1 MSETKLAAPFS
12 SPSVVRQSE
21 EALLASFADIP
32 TSSHYLIALSGGLDS
47 AVLLRL
53 VVPVLLKQGATVQ
66 AVHVHHGYSRNADT
80 WARYCQALCEQLNI
94 ECLIERVAVTSD
106 GEGWEAAAR
115 QARYQAFQAHLPV
128 GGVLLLAHHQDDQL
142 ETLVMRLRQ
151 SKNTMSLAGIP
162 KCRRLGGGLLFR
174 PWLNIRRR
182 QLEDVAVL
190 HAWDWVEDESNQDSR
205 FTRNWVRHFLLPAMH
220 DLDQSAEQKI
230 VDLANAAGR
239 LKSLTARLVKA
250 VVFCA
255 PESSA
260 VLSSELLSCKRL
272 PMLPLLQLSEEGQR
286 LVMREW
292 FESQHVRQP
301 SASIFDRI
309 WTELLTAS
317 VDASPMLRWGST
329 TLRRYENTLYLVEA
343 GPDSLVLE
351 PIELAIEALPQQVS
365 FGRFCLHLACADKP
379 GARSNDIDYL
389 CLPEGLQCVR
399 IAVRSGGEKLATDA
413 GAGSTSLKK
422 LFTLQKVPPW
432 ERSTRPLLWLGDRL
446 AWVGVGLTGYEF
458 SSDNLSD
465 SCARVD
471 GVSSRWLSVR
481 MTINASP

>member
-1 MSETKLAAPFS
+1 MSETNFSAPFS
-12 SPSVVRQSE
+12 SPSVAQQSE
-21 EALLASFADIP
+21 EVLLSSFADIP

-115 QARYQAFQAHLPV
+115 HARYQAFQAHLPV

-162 KCRRLGGGLLFR
+162 KSRRLGGGLLFR

-182 QLEDVAVL
+182 LLEDVAVL

-220 DLDQSAEQKI
+220 ELDQSAEQKV
-230 VDLANAAGR
+230 VDLANATGR
-239 LKSLTARLVKA
+239 LKSLAARLVKA
-250 VVFCA
+250 VLLCA
-255 PESSA
+255 PEPLSISPSA
-260 VLSSELLSCKRL
+260 LSSEKRL
-272 PMLPLLQLSEEGQR
+272 SMLPLLQMSEDGQR
-286 LVMREW
+286 LVLREW
-292 FESQHVRQP
+292 FKSQSVRQP
-301 SASIFDRI
+301 SAPIFDRI
-309 WTELLTAS
+309 WTEFLTAS
-317 VDASPMLRWGST
+317 VDAAPMLRWGSMC
-329 TLRRYENTLYLVEA
+329 LRRYENALYLVDA
-343 GPDSLVLE
+343 ASDCLVPE

-379 GARSNDIDYL
+379 EARSNDIDYL
-389 CLPEGLQCVR
+389 CLPEGLQYVR
-399 IAVRSGGEKLATDA
+399 IAVRSGGEKLATNA

-432 ERSTRPLLWLGDRL
+432 ERSARPLLWLGDRL

-458 SSDNLSD
+458 SPDNLSD
-465 SCARVD
+465 SYARVD
-471 GVSSRWLSVR
+471 GASNRWLSVR
-481 MTINASP
+481 LTVNASH